1 MRSFSKQDRFTQI
14 SISIEKLKGSWKCFI
29 NRQTFVACN
38 NSCGIADAVCMLQRC
53 SAVEYRQVF
62 SIITQPLQHSPPAP
76 WSRSPPA
83 TVTLCRATRCTAPRV
98 PASRPAGPTCPASC
112 RCCCALSRTRQPA
125 DPTPRRRATRVAGPP
140 DSASRRPPRPTTSWV
155 SRTSASWLPDCSSV
169 PSSGPGTYRS
179 FPTYRHVH
187 LTSLFVVKSTIKVVH
202 CRHACSQYAWATSI
216 RRIFNRH
223 EITK

>member
-76 WSRSPPA
+76 
-83 TVTLCRATRCTAPRV
+83 
-98 PASRPAGPTCPASC
+98 
-112 RCCCALSRTRQPA
+112 
-125 DPTPRRRATRVAGPP
+125 
-140 DSASRRPPRPTTSWV
+140 
-155 SRTSASWLPDCSSV
+155 
-169 PSSGPGTYRS
+169 
-179 FPTYRHVH
+179 
-187 LTSLFVVKSTIKVVH
+187 
-202 CRHACSQYAWATSI
+202 
-216 RRIFNRH
+216 
-223 EITK
+223 